1 MTILRIAHLQP
12 RLATALVLALMVTG
26 VCITAAQESSSLRP
40 LNQFVHD
47 AWTEHDGLPQNGVYS
62 IHQTHDGYL
71 WFGSQEGLVRFD
83 GVRFTVFDR
92 TNTKEMTRGWV
103 FYLLEDTDDNLWI
116 SYSTRGSGVGL
127 YKDGVF
133 HAVGTKDGLHN
144 NTVRFTYQTRDSSL
158 WFLHFPWDGITR
170 DRHGVMSTYGR
181 AQGLP
186 SDTIYAVSDDSQGNL
201 WFATPEGIARS
212 TPEGCTL
219 YSKANGMPANRVWWL
234 FPLGNCTFEDSRGAI
249 WMPTDSG
256 LVRYADGALR
266 TITKKDG
273 LLDNRVYSIAE
284 DKSGTLWLASKSGIT
299 SIAGPTIRGFKPPV
313 PFEQVNDFLLDA
325 NNSLWVATL
334 HGLWRF
340 HAGAFDHFGRENGM
354 TDETT
359 NTVFIDAEGS
369 VWFGTDSGGLHR
381 LREGKFV
388 TYSTES
394 GLKDQVVSAV
404 MEDHKGNLWIGTM
417 VGGIARLSGNAV
429 TTYGKTEGLGGQ
441 INLIAE
447 DPKGSVLIAAQT
459 GLFQYENGKISRYAV
474 DPVPA
479 DWRALLFRKNGD
491 CVFADAS
498 RIYTLTGHRLK
509 QLVPQTIPVGSLSTV
524 VEDAHGDLW
533 IGSFGFG
540 LYRFAGDSL
549 THFGKND
556 GVNAVRVYGIYA
568 DKEGNVWAGTEDD
581 GVYLWRG
588 GKFTHFTPESG
599 LYDYTASNI
608 IEDDAGSMWFSNNK
622 GVYRIRKQAL
632 LDFADG
638 KASSYTF
645 DGYGTADGM
654 KSQETN
660 FLGHPNICK
669 THDGKI
675 VIPTVNG
682 AAVVDPAKIRL
693 NTVPPR
699 VVLERF
705 SADNAV
711 QDLHAD
717 LRLSPGTNNLE
728 LQYVGLSFIGSNRIQ
743 YRYKLEGY
751 DKDWV
756 NPGTRNVAYYTHLGP
771 GDYRFSVKAA
781 NADGIWDTTGAAVSF
796 SIRPHFYEA
805 GWFYA
810 FLVIGIVFVGPTVYL
825 LRVRQLKQREVE
837 LERQVENRTKE
848 LRGALDNLKETQNQ
862 LVLSEKM
869 ASLGQLTAGIAHEIK
884 NPLNFITNFAALSSD
899 LAKELRQE
907 LVAERDHVEPKR
919 ATEIGTLLD
928 DLEQNV
934 QKINDHGK
942 RADSIVRGMLLHSR
956 GKAGERLETDLNALL
971 AEYTNL
977 AYHGMRAQDASFNI
991 KIETDFDPSVGKVS
1005 VVPQDLSR
1013 AFLNIVN
1020 NACYAANERKKAST
1034 NGFSPVVRV
1043 SARNM
1048 ADNVEIRVRDN
1059 GTGIPRAIVDKIFN
1073 PFFTTKPAGAG
1084 TGLGLSLT
1092 YDIITQEHRGQ
1103 IKVDTREG
1111 EFTEFIITIPRNP
1124 GIDGGIR
1131 A

>member
-1 MTILRIAHLQP
+1 MTILRIART
-12 RLATALVLALMVTG
+12 RLATVFVLALPVICPG
-26 VCITAAQESSSLRP
+26 SLPAQESSPLRP

-47 AWTEHDGLPQNGVYS
+47 VWTAHDGLPQNGVYS
-62 IHQTHDGYL
+62 LHQTHDGYI

-103 FYLLEDTDDNLWI
+103 LYLMEDTDDNLWI
-116 SYSTRGSGVGL
+116 SYSSRAAGAGL
-127 YKDGVF
+127 YRNGVF
-133 HAVGTKDGLHN
+133 RGIGVKDGLHN
-144 NTVRFTYQTRDSSL
+144 NTVRFTYQTRDSSV
-158 WFLHFPWDGITR
+158 WFLHFPWGITR
-170 DRHGVMSTYGR
+170 DRHGVMSQYGV

-186 SDTIYAVSDDSQGNL
+186 SDTVWGVSDDSHGNF
-201 WFATPEGIARS
+201 WFATPEGIVRS
-212 TPEGCTL
+212 TPGGNTL
-219 YSKANGMPANRVWWL
+219 FSKANGMPANRVWWL
-234 FPLGNCTFEDSRGAI
+234 FPRGNCMFEDSRGAV

-256 LVRYADGALR
+256 LVRYMDGALR
-266 TITKKDG
+266 TFTMRDG
-273 LLDNRVYSIAE
+273 LLDNRVYAIDE
-284 DKSGTLWLASKSGIT
+284 DKSGTLWLVSTSGIT
-299 SIAGPTIRGFKPPV
+299 SIAGSTIRGYKPPV
-313 PFEQVNDFLLDA
+313 PFDVVNDFLLDA
-325 NNSLWVATL
+325 NNSLWVASL

-340 HAGAFDHFGRENGM
+340 RAGAFDHFGRENGM
-354 TDETT
+354 TDETI

-388 TYSTES
+388 TYGTEA
-394 GLKDQVVSAV
+394 GLKDQVISAV
-404 MEDHKGNLWIGTM
+404 MEDSRRNLWVGTM
-417 VGGIARLSGNAV
+417 VGGITRFSGGTV
-429 TTYGKTEGLGGQ
+429 TTYGRNNGLEGQ
-441 INLIAE
+441 IFIITE
-447 DPKGSVLIAAQT
+447 DPKGGIWVIAQN
-459 GLFQYENGKISRYAV
+459 GLFKYENGKMSPYALE
-474 DPVPA
+474 PKPA
-479 DWRALLFRKNGD
+479 VSRALLYRRNGD
-491 CVFADAS
+491 LLLADAS
-498 RIYTLTGHRLK
+498 RIYTLNGHRLK
-509 QLVPQTIPVGSLSTV
+509 QLIPQQVPGGSISNV
-524 VEDAHGDLW
+524 IEDAHGTLW
-533 IGSFGFG
+533 VGSFGFG
-540 LYRFAGDSL
+540 LYRVEGDSL
-549 THFGKND
+549 RHFTPED
-556 GVNAVRVYGIYA
+556 GFSAVRVYGMHA
-568 DKEGNVWAGTEDD
+568 DSDGNVWVGTEDD
-581 GVYLWRG
+581 GAYLWRG
-588 GKFTHFTPESG
+588 GKFTHYTPASG
-599 LYDYTASNI
+599 LFAYTASNI
-608 IEDDAGSMWFSNNK
+608 IEDNAGSMWFSNNK
-622 GVYRIRKQAL
+622 GVFRIKKQAL
-632 LDFADG
+632 IDFADG
-638 KASSYTF
+638 KISSYTY
-645 DGYGTADGM
+645 DAYGTADGM
-654 KSQETN
+654 KSAETN
-660 FLGHPNICK
+660 FLGAPSIW
-669 THDGKI
+669 TMHDGK
-675 VIPTVNG
+675 VAIPTVNG
-682 AAVVDPAKIRL
+682 VAVVDPASIRL

-705 SADNAV
+705 TADNSAL
-711 QDLHAD
+711 DLDSD

-728 LQYVGLSFIGSNRIQ
+728 FQYVGLSFIGSDRVQ
-743 YRYKLEGY
+743 YRYKLDGY

-756 NPGTRNVAYYTHLGP
+756 NPGTRTVAYYTHLGP
-771 GDYRFSVKAA
+771 GDYRFSVRAA
-781 NADGIWDTTGAAVSF
+781 NADGVWDTTGASVSF
-796 SIRPHFYEA
+796 AIRPHFYEA

-810 FLVIGIVFVGPTVYL
+810 FLVIGIVFVGPSIYL
-825 LRVRQLKQREVE
+825 LRVRQLKQREIE
-837 LERQVENRTKE
+837 LETQVENRTKE

-884 NPLNFITNFAALSSD
+884 NPLNFITNFAALSGD

-907 LVAERDHVEPKR
+907 LVAERDHVEPRR
-919 ATEIGTLLD
+919 AAEIGTLLD

-977 AYHGMRAQDASFNI
+977 AYHGMRAQDATFNI
-991 KIETDFDPSVGKVS
+991 KIETDFDPAVGKVS

-1048 ADNVEIRVRDN
+1048 DDSVEIRVRDN

-1073 PFFTTKPAGAG
+1073 PFFTTKPAGVG

-1103 IKVDTREG
+1103 IRVDTKEN

-1124 GIDGGIR
+1124 GNDGGNR

>member
-1 MTILRIAHLQP
+1 MTTLRIARA
-12 RLATALVLALMVTG
+12 RLATALVLAGMGAGTLS
-26 VCITAAQESSSLRP
+26 AQESAPLRP

-47 AWTEHDGLPQNGVYS
+47 VWTEHDGLPQNGVYS
-62 IHQTHDGYL
+62 LHQTRDGFL

-92 TNTKEMTRGWV
+92 NNTKEMTRTWV
-103 FYLLEDTDDNLWI
+103 FRLLEDTDGNLWFAYP
-116 SYSTRGSGVGL
+116 SREGGAAFYR
-127 YKDGVF
+127 DGVF
-133 HAVGTKDGLHN
+133 HAVGMKDGLRD
-144 NTVRFTYQTRDSSL
+144 NTVRYLYQTRDSSL
-158 WFLHFPWDGITR
+158 WFNHFPWGITR
-170 DRHGVMSTYGR
+170 RQHGVLSAYGR

-186 SDTIYAVSDDSQGNL
+186 SDTVWALSDDSHGNF
-201 WFATPEGIARS
+201 WFDTPEGMVRS
-212 TPEGCTL
+212 GPDGNTL
-219 YSKANGMPANRVWWL
+219 YSKASGMPTNRVWWL
-234 FPLGNCTFEDSRGAI
+234 AHRGNCIFEDSGGAI

-256 LVRYADGALR
+256 LVRLADGALR
-266 TITKKDG
+266 TFTTKDG
-273 LLDNRVYSIAE
+273 LLDNRILGIDE
-284 DKSGTLWLASKSGIT
+284 DKSGTLRLISKSGIT
-299 SIAGPTIRGFKPPV
+299 TIANGTVRAFRPPV
-313 PFEQVNDFLLDA
+313 PFDIVNDFLSDA
-325 NNSLWVATL
+325 DNSLWVASL

-340 HAGAFDHFGRENGM
+340 NGGVFDHFGRENGM
-354 TDETT
+354 TDETI
-359 NTVFIDAEGS
+359 NTVLIDAEGS
-369 VWFGTDSGGLHR
+369 IWFGTDSGGLHR

-394 GLKDQVVSAV
+394 GLKDQVVSTV
-404 MEDHKGNLWIGTM
+404 MEDRKGNLWVGTM
-417 VGGIARLSGNAV
+417 VGGVAKLSGGKDTV
-429 TTYGKTEGLGGQ
+429 YGKADGISGQ
-441 INLIAE
+441 IFCLTE
-447 DPKGSVLIAAQT
+447 DPQGGVLVAAQS
-459 GLFQYENGKISRYAV
+459 GVFRYDNVKMSRFAV
-474 DPVPA
+474 DPATDGPSA
-479 DWRALLFRKNGD
+479 LFYRANGD
-491 CVFADAS
+491 LLVADAS
-498 RIYTLTGHRLK
+498 KIYTLVNHRLK
-509 QLVPQTIPVGSLSTV
+509 QLTRSQVPGGSISTV
-524 VEDAHGDLW
+524 LEDAHGTLW
-533 IGSFGFG
+533 VGSFGYG
-540 LYRFAGDSL
+540 LYRVEGDSL
-549 THFGKND
+549 RHLTPAD
-556 GVNAVRVYGIYA
+556 GFNSVRVYGMFP
-568 DKEGNVWAGTEDD
+568 DPDGDLWVGTEDD
-581 GVYLWRG
+581 GAYLERG
-588 GKFTHFTPESG
+588 GKFTHFTPASG
-599 LYDYTASNI
+599 LFGYTAANI

-632 LDFADG
+632 LDFAEG
-638 KASSYTF
+638 KDSSYTY
-645 DGYGTADGM
+645 DAYGTADGM
-654 KSQETN
+654 KSFETN
-660 FLGHPNICK
+660 FLGHPNIWK
-669 THDGKI
+669 THDGRI
-675 VIPTVNG
+675 TIPTVDG
-682 AAVVDPAKIRL
+682 LAVVDPAGIRL

-711 QDLHAD
+711 QDVHSD

-728 LQYVGLSFIGSNRIQ
+728 FQYVGLSFIGSDRVQ
-743 YRYKLEGY
+743 YRYRLEGY

-781 NADGIWDTTGAAVSF
+781 NADGVWDTTGASVSF

-810 FLVIGIVFVGPTVYL
+810 FLVIGIVFVGPSIYL

-837 LERQVENRTKE
+837 LEKQVENRTKE

-884 NPLNFITNFAALSSD
+884 NPLNFITNFAALSGD

-919 ATEIGTLLD
+919 AAEIGTLLD

-977 AYHGMRAQDASFNI
+977 AYHGMRAQDATFNI
-991 KIETDFDPSVGKVS
+991 KIETDFDPTVGKVS

-1043 SARNM
+1043 SARSM
-1048 ADNVEIRVRDN
+1048 ADSVEIRVRDN

-1073 PFFTTKPAGAG
+1073 PFFTTKPAGVG

-1103 IKVDTREG
+1103 IRVDSKEN

-1124 GIDGGIR
+1124 GNDGGNR